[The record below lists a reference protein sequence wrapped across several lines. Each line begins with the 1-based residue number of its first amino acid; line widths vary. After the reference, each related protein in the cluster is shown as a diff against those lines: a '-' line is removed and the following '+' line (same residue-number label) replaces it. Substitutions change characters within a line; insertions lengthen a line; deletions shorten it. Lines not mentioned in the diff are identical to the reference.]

1 MDAREQHRFVSV
13 STRPSSWPLVER
25 PWLRVRARVRMP
37 QPWSIYE
44 GITAHAAKPIGRVS
58 DSQQLGRGGV
68 RLTSNCAT
76 NTSPIQYP

>member
-1 MDAREQHRFVSV
+1 MDTREQHRVV
-13 STRPSSWPLVER
+13 CVRARPSSWPLVER
-25 PWLRVRARVRMP
+25 SSLRVRASVRMP

-44 GITAHAAKPIGRVS
+44 GITAHAAEPIGRLS
-58 DSQQLGRGGV
+58 DSQQLDRGGV